1 MRTNN
6 VRCNIVAP
14 SFVNQ
19 TLYDGG
25 YRLTVSL
32 NISEEIYAHLCNLFN
47 GSITVFR
54 YQGKYYI
61 HWEKSYRYDTAFAA
75 AYVEAAKALRQ
86 LQIIVRQ
93 AKIELLEKEID
104 NLKHPEELH
113 VYGNYVE
120 DEDIELPF

>member
-14 SFVNQ
+14 SYVNQ
-19 TLYDGG
+19 TMYDGG

-32 NISEEIYAHLCNLFN
+32 NISEEVYTHLYNLFN
-47 GSITVFR
+47 GPIATFR
-54 YQGKYYI
+54 YRGKCYI
-61 HWEKSYRYDTAFAA
+61 HWENSYGYDTAFAA

-104 NLKHPEELH
+104 NLKHPETLH
-113 VYGNYVE
+113 VYGNCVE
-120 DEDIELPF
+120 EEDIELPF